1 MISVT
6 KVERK
11 GNKIQVTFSD
21 STSIKLSSDVYKKF
35 PVKVG
40 DEIDEKSLELIKREN
55 EYFEVKRSA
64 LRFLSIRNH
73 SSQELSRK
81 LLRKKFSGEIIEK
94 VLNDLFNLGYLN
106 DKKFAEQY
114 FNELVGKFFGPLKIK
129 NELIKRGINREVV
142 DEVLNDYF
150 TNDEMQREVI
160 QKLLSK
166 SKFPKKISSKN
177 ELQRI
182 YNYLISR
189 GFSSNVVIEFLR
201 NNSTIKYNGF

>member
-73 SSQELSRK
+73 STQELSRK

-129 NELIKRGINREVV
+129 NELIKRGIDREVV

-166 SKFPKKISSKN
+166 SKFPKKISSRN

-189 GFSSNVVIEFLR
+189 GFSSEVVMDCLNDRYDF
-201 NNSTIKYNGF
+201 

>member
-166 SKFPKKISSKN
+166 SKFPEKISSRN

-189 GFSSNVVIEFLR
+189 GFSSEVVMDCLNDRYDF
-201 NNSTIKYNGF
+201 

>member
-1 MISVT
+1 MISIT

-73 SSQELSRK
+73 STQELSRK

-129 NELIKRGINREVV
+129 NELIKRGINWEVV

-166 SKFPKKISSKN
+166 SKFPKKISSTN

-189 GFSSNVVIEFLR
+189 GFSSEVVMDCLNDRYDF
-201 NNSTIKYNGF
+201 

>member
-1 MISVT
+1 MISIT

-55 EYFEVKRSA
+55 EYFEVKRLA

-73 SSQELSRK
+73 STQELSRK

-189 GFSSNVVIEFLR
+189 GFSSEVVMDCLNDRYDF
-201 NNSTIKYNGF
+201 